1 MILRW
6 FDSRA
11 AVTFAKTVAQ
21 EIAGLVPPGK
31 TATGSGKEIKKLER
45 LFQRI
50 YGFSRDNRLNLFT
63 KARFLNTLRWELKER
78 GYADSDIG
86 YLTGIILP
94 KL

>member
-11 AVTFAKTVAQ
+11 VVVFAKTVAH
-21 EIAGLVPPGK
+21 EITDLVAPGK
-31 TATGSGKEIKKLER
+31 TATGSGKEIKKFER
-45 LFQRI
+45 LFLRI
-50 YGFSRDNRLNLFT
+50 YAFSRDNRLNLFT

-78 GYADSDIG
+78 GYADSYIN
-86 YLTGIILP
+86 YLIGIILP